1 MSISATDKTAVVMD
15 YPTPPDIVERPAT
28 ETEPAP
34 SAHDNGPELVIRP
47 RKGWIAV
54 DWRELLSHRELLFFL
69 IWRDVKV
76 KYKQAILG
84 MAWAVLVPICSMAI
98 FVFIGKAA
106 KFNDHIGS
114 GIPYPLFV
122 FAGLLPWFFFQTAI
136 SGGGMSLVSQ
146 QNLLSKI
153 YLPRLF
159 MPASTIGSSLID
171 MSISF
176 TVLFVMM
183 VLYRYPHPHPL
194 YLLALPV
201 LLIVSLTLA
210 LGIAFS
216 LSAMTVNYRD
226 LRFLIPFLSQILM
239 WLSAAMYPAAIFG
252 KYERI
257 LMFNP
262 IFGLI
267 NGFRSSILGLPWH
280 WDQLG
285 VALVESV
292 ALFIFGLFYF
302 RRAERR
308 FADIA

>member
-1 MSISATDKTAVVMD
+1 MD

-69 IWRDVKV
+69 IWRDIKV

-84 MAWAVLVPICSMAI
+84 MAWAVLVPIFSVVI
-98 FVFIGKAA
+98 FTFIGKFAGFTNRVQA
-106 KFNDHIGS
+106 
-114 GIPYPLFV
+114 GIPYPVFV
-122 FAGLLPWFFFQTAI
+122 FAGLIPWIFFQNAI
-136 SGGGMSLVSQ
+136 SGGGMSLVNQ

-159 MPASTIGSSLID
+159 MPASTIGSSLMD
-171 MSISF
+171 MGISF
-176 TVLFVMM
+176 CVLLGMM
-183 VLYRYPHPHPL
+183 GFYHFLPPRPMG
-194 YLLALPV
+194 LLMLPV
-201 LLIVSLTLA
+201 LLGISMILA
-210 LGIAFS
+210 LGIAFT
-216 LSAMTVNYRD
+216 LSALTVSYRD

-239 WLSAAMYPAAIFG
+239 WLSAAMYPAAIFEHYQ
-252 KYERI
+252 KY
-257 LMFNP
+257 LAVNP

-267 NGFRSSILGLPWH
+267 GGFRSALLGQEWH
-280 WDQLG
+280 VGQL
-285 VALVESV
+285 VTATIISF

-302 RRAERR
+302 RRTERR